1 MKAQF
6 PDREIAFLAGV
17 CYRFEDETGDFKSS
31 LFTVNSSGNAKA
43 DAYLVKCGT
52 GEIYAGAYDPKQPD
66 YAVVPT
72 SLRILDTTRSPL

>member
-17 CYRFEDETGDFKSS
+17 CYRFEVETGDFKSS

-43 DAYLVKCGT
+43 DAYLV
-52 GEIYAGAYDPKQPD
+52 
-66 YAVVPT
+66 
-72 SLRILDTTRSPL
+72 